1 LVYFTQQYTYNK
13 RIIEK
18 KNDVSTNFTHYQ
30 KMNIRNSSQ
39 NDYLCRKIKKYKSHM
54 NLLNFTTLFPDEAS
68 CKAKWKEYRDKQ
80 GV

>member
-1 LVYFTQQYTYNK
+1 
-13 RIIEK
+13 
-18 KNDVSTNFTHYQ
+18 
-30 KMNIRNSSQ
+30 
-39 NDYLCRKIKKYKSHM
+39 M